1 MDIVGNPHHGTAAA
15 LVVLHNRTLS
25 VAAGRMGGV
34 SDDVA
39 IGGLDTPVGR
49 LSVAVTGQG
58 LAAVGWGTRPSW
70 GAAPGEGARSGGG
83 AASGTGARLGAGR
96 VPVVDDTAR
105 VAPVLTQLAEY
116 FAGQRRHFDVP
127 IDWRHVPGTASAV
140 VLRTLHQTVGYGS
153 SITYG
158 GLAERSGTG
167 VPARAVGGI
176 MGANPI
182 PVVVPCHRVLAGDG
196 LGGYSGGSGGN
207 GLEVKRWLLTL
218 EGVLPPTF
226 DWSPAGL
233 TA

>member
-1 MDIVGNPHHGTAAA
+1 MD
-15 LVVLHNRTLS
+15 
-25 VAAGRMGGV
+25 GV

-39 IGGLDTPVGR
+39 IGGLDTPVGPI
-49 LSVAVTGQG
+49 SVAVTRGG
-58 LAAVGWGTRPSW
+58 LAAAGWGRRPPF
-70 GAAPGEGARSGGG
+70 G
-83 AASGTGARLGAGR
+83 RL
-96 VPVVDDTAR
+96 PVADDGDR
-105 VAPVLTQLAEY
+105 LAPVLTQLAEY
-116 FAGQRRHFDVP
+116 FAGRRQVFDLP
-127 IDWRHVPGTASAV
+127 IDWRYVPGSASAV
-140 VLRTLHQTVGYGS
+140 VLRTLHQSVGYGS
-153 SITYG
+153 SVTYG
-158 GLAERSGTG
+158 QLAERSGTG

-182 PVVVPCHRVLAGDG
+182 PIVVPCHRVLASDG